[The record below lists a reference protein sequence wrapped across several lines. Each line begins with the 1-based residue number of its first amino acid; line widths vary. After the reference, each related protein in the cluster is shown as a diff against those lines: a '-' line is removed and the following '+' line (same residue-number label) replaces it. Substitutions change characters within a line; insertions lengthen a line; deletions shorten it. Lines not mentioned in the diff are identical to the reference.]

1 MPFCFFSQDFGPHSV
16 ALQSKTYLSCL
27 FTATLHRHS
36 GNYQC
41 GIERTFKCSDP
52 LRQDVNLICNHQTYI
67 PYVSHLGVPT
77 HSTFLYPR
85 AARVSSRKWELW
97 SVNRYWALLFL
108 LSRGRSST
116 LGRLSWAAVTAV
128 DLWLEWA
135 SCSPGRRRSWQSW
148 QNFLSSRGSEANF
161 LNLRDK
167 LQIFERELVQMLT
180 FCIGGILNLVMS
192 FWHYTPVNPAKQSE
206 GV

>member
-1 MPFCFFSQDFGPHSV
+1 MPHSV
-16 ALQSKTYLSCL
+16 ALQSKTYPSCL

-41 GIERTFKCSDP
+41 GIERTFKCTDP
-52 LRQDVNLICNHQTYI
+52 WRQDVNLICIHQTYI

-97 SVNRYWALLFL
+97 SVNRYWALHFL
-108 LSRGRSST
+108 LSRGCSST
-116 LGRLSWAAVTAV
+116 LGRLSCAAMTAV

-148 QNFLSSRGSEANF
+148 QNFFSSSGSEANF

-167 LQIFERELVQMLT
+167 LQIFWERVGSNAHFLY
-180 FCIGGILNLVMS
+180 GGVLNLVMS
-192 FWHYTPVNPAKQSE
+192 FWHHIPFNPAKQLEESQV
-206 GV
+206 GPCYIV